1 MRKSLFVLVACCSL
15 SVVCAIGNSGWVVDS
30 RQEFGEDGHV
40 REIID
45 DTASNDTLVN
55 AQERENS
62 VGVRQEN
69 FDLVE
74 APMIPYQHVHVL
86 KACCSLAYARP
97 LELERE
103 GSVKLFYRG
112 TNDTDEFA
120 GFIKEVGYNVDDDS
134 GRINTLVVSF
144 PGTRGGGTLKE
155 SIGDIFTDLWAFG
168 EDGGFVNSLQRE
180 GVAVHS
186 SFAEEVMCF
195 YASMLRAIKSYINE
209 KVKEIHFTGHSKGG
223 GEAILAALRFASD
236 IKRDIGA
243 NNSVFQYVFGNEA
256 QEVFSLFR
264 SVFGRDNAI
273 KVFTFSAPAVIN
285 KNGKDLFYE
294 VIGRK
299 NVVCI
304 FKNLDIV
311 PDLPYLAGKGL
322 RPIGIQANISKGSEL
337 GYQEEVNRIVESCE
351 EGVWMVTSEF
361 VKNFVM
367 KSHKLDGFNEDL
379 IWMIMRRIEG
389 NYENDP
395 NMDENIMG
403 IDRKP
408 ILRKLMIW
416 KQ

>member
-1 MRKSLFVLVACCSL
+1 MDNIVIYTSKETSELLEPLSKIDDVSARVVSSDDLKGCTFLNVSLMVIEEAENLKDVLMTTKFTCPILFV
-15 SVVCAIGNSGWVVDS
+15 
-30 RQEFGEDGHV
+30 
-40 REIID
+40 
-45 DTASNDTLVN
+45 
-55 AQERENS
+55 
-62 VGVRQEN
+62 
-69 FDLVE
+69 
-74 APMIPYQHVHVL
+74 
-86 KACCSLAYARP
+86 
-97 LELERE
+97 
-103 GSVKLFYRG
+103 
-112 TNDTDEFA
+112 
-120 GFIKEVGYNVDDDS
+120 
-134 GRINTLVVSF
+134 
-144 PGTRGGGTLKE
+144 
-155 SIGDIFTDLWAFG
+155 GDIFTDLWAFG

-209 KVKEIHFTGHSKGG
+209 EVKEIHFTGHSKGG

-351 EGVWMVTSEF
+351 EGGWMVTSEF